1 MGRFDQLTHLTPQ
14 PIQQRPPAPENHAS
28 PALDTPQ
35 ASPPIPP
42 SPAEATKQSTRKFTK
57 QSMKQ
62 STEPNDK
69 DVVNKPKGFYITHRL
84 DKRLNHAV
92 KYLQEKHGIK
102 KVDRS
107 LVVNALL
114 DTDTT
119 WTDEAL
125 DTLVDPIISIL
136 TSRLLS

>member
-14 PIQQRPPAPENHAS
+14 PIQQRPPAQENHAS
-28 PALDTPQ
+28 PALDKPK
-35 ASPPIPP
+35 ASPPIQP
-42 SPAEATKQSTRKFTK
+42 SPAQSTKQSTRKFMK
-57 QSMKQ
+57 QSTKQ

-107 LVVNALL
+107 LVINALL
-114 DTDTT
+114 DTDAT

-125 DTLVDPIISIL
+125 DHLVDPIINIL